1 MVCINLL
8 HIPDRIIVMKSQF
21 YSPNSSTSQSL
32 NSNPMFLSN
41 SDRDFITRLAK
52 RIQKSGFVTP
62 AIFFLEMT
70 KPLALLGSHAMVFFG
85 PIINAFIQADGY
97 YRAAELF
104 EEPDTVEFL
113 LSEIERLDK
122 ADSEMEGEPSER

>member
-1 MVCINLL
+1 METAIKTD
-8 HIPDRIIVMKSQF
+8 IQP
-21 YSPNSSTSQSL
+21 T
-32 NSNPMFLSN
+32 LSEN
-41 SDRDFITRLAK
+41 DKAFITRLAK
-52 RIQKSGFVTP
+52 RIQSSGFVTP

-104 EEPDTVEFL
+104 EEPDTIEFL
-113 LSEIERLDK
+113 LTEIERLEK
-122 ADSEMEGEPSER
+122 EDSAMAG

>member
-1 MVCINLL
+1 MESAIKTNIQITLSEL
-8 HIPDRIIVMKSQF
+8 DKQF
-21 YSPNSSTSQSL
+21 V
-32 NSNPMFLSN
+32 
-41 SDRDFITRLAK
+41 TRLAK

-85 PIINAFIQADGY
+85 PIVNSFIKADGY

-122 ADSEMEGEPSER
+122 KDSVTKGESIER

>member
-1 MVCINLL
+1 LESAIKTNIQITLSEL
-8 HIPDRIIVMKSQF
+8 DKQF
-21 YSPNSSTSQSL
+21 V
-32 NSNPMFLSN
+32 
-41 SDRDFITRLAK
+41 TRLAK

-85 PIINAFIQADGY
+85 PIVNSFIKADDY

-113 LSEIERLDK
+113 LNEIERLDK
-122 ADSEMEGEPSER
+122 EDSVTEGESIER

>member
-1 MVCINLL
+1 MESAIKINIQITLSEL
-8 HIPDRIIVMKSQF
+8 DKQF
-21 YSPNSSTSQSL
+21 V
-32 NSNPMFLSN
+32 
-41 SDRDFITRLAK
+41 TRLAK

-85 PIINAFIQADGY
+85 PIVNSFIKADGY

-113 LSEIERLDK
+113 LNDIERLDK
-122 ADSEMEGEPSER
+122 EDSVTEGESIER

>member
-1 MVCINLL
+1 MESAIKTNIQITLSEL
-8 HIPDRIIVMKSQF
+8 DKQF
-21 YSPNSSTSQSL
+21 V
-32 NSNPMFLSN
+32 
-41 SDRDFITRLAK
+41 TRLAK

-85 PIINAFIQADGY
+85 PIVNSFIQTDGY

-122 ADSEMEGEPSER
+122 KDSEIEGAPSER

>member
-1 MVCINLL
+1 METAIKTD
-8 HIPDRIIVMKSQF
+8 IQP
-21 YSPNSSTSQSL
+21 T
-32 NSNPMFLSN
+32 LSEN
-41 SDRDFITRLAK
+41 DKAFITRLAK
-52 RIQKSGFVTP
+52 RIQSSGFVTP

-104 EEPDTVEFL
+104 EEPDTIEFL
-113 LSEIERLDK
+113 LTEIERLEK
-122 ADSEMEGEPSER
+122 EDSAMAGVPSER

>member
-1 MVCINLL
+1 MESAIKTNIQITLSEL
-8 HIPDRIIVMKSQF
+8 DKQF
-21 YSPNSSTSQSL
+21 V
-32 NSNPMFLSN
+32 
-41 SDRDFITRLAK
+41 TRLAK

-85 PIINAFIQADGY
+85 PIVNSFIKADGY

-104 EEPDTVEFL
+104 EESDTVEFL
-113 LSEIERLDK
+113 LNEIERLDK
-122 ADSEMEGEPSER
+122 EDSVTEGESIER

>member
-1 MVCINLL
+1 MDATITTE
-8 HIPDRIIVMKSQF
+8 IQP
-21 YSPNSSTSQSL
+21 T
-32 NSNPMFLSN
+32 LSDQDKN
-41 SDRDFITRLAK
+41 FITRLAK
-52 RIQKSGFVTP
+52 RIQTSGFVTP

-85 PIINAFIQADGY
+85 PIVNSFIKADGY

-104 EEPDTVEFL
+104 EEPDTIEFL

-122 ADSEMEGEPSER
+122 VGSETEGDSIER

>member
-1 MVCINLL
+1 MESAIKTNIQITLSEL
-8 HIPDRIIVMKSQF
+8 DKQF
-21 YSPNSSTSQSL
+21 V
-32 NSNPMFLSN
+32 
-41 SDRDFITRLAK
+41 TRLAK

-85 PIINAFIQADGY
+85 PIVNSFIKADGY

-113 LSEIERLDK
+113 LNEIERLDK
-122 ADSEMEGEPSER
+122 EDSATEGESIER

>member
-1 MVCINLL
+1 LETAIKTNVQ
-8 HIPDRIIVMKSQF
+8 P
-21 YSPNSSTSQSL
+21 T
-32 NSNPMFLSN
+32 LSEQ
-41 SDRDFITRLAK
+41 DKAFITRLAK
-52 RIQKSGFVTP
+52 RIQQSGFITP

-85 PIINAFIQADGY
+85 PIINSFIKTDGY
-97 YRAAELF
+97 YHAAELF

-122 ADSEMEGEPSER
+122 KDSEIEGSPSER

>member
-1 MVCINLL
+1 MESAIKINIQITLSEL
-8 HIPDRIIVMKSQF
+8 DKQF
-21 YSPNSSTSQSL
+21 V
-32 NSNPMFLSN
+32 
-41 SDRDFITRLAK
+41 TRLAK

-85 PIINAFIQADGY
+85 PIVNSFIKADGY

-113 LSEIERLDK
+113 LREIERLDNK
-122 ADSEMEGEPSER
+122 DSVTKGESIER

>member
-1 MVCINLL
+1 LESAIKTNIQITLSEL
-8 HIPDRIIVMKSQF
+8 DKQF
-21 YSPNSSTSQSL
+21 V
-32 NSNPMFLSN
+32 
-41 SDRDFITRLAK
+41 TRLAK

-70 KPLALLGSHAMVFFG
+70 KPLALFGSHAMVFFG
-85 PIINAFIQADGY
+85 PIVNSFIKADGY

-113 LSEIERLDK
+113 LNEIERLDK
-122 ADSEMEGEPSER
+122 EDSVTEGESIER

>member
-1 MVCINLL
+1 
-8 HIPDRIIVMKSQF
+8 MKSQF

>member
-1 MVCINLL
+1 MESAIKTNIQITLSEL
-8 HIPDRIIVMKSQF
+8 DKQF
-21 YSPNSSTSQSL
+21 V
-32 NSNPMFLSN
+32 
-41 SDRDFITRLAK
+41 TRLAK

-85 PIINAFIQADGY
+85 PILNSFIKADGY

-113 LSEIERLDK
+113 LNEIERLDK
-122 ADSEMEGEPSER
+122 EYSVTEGESIER

>member
-1 MVCINLL
+1 METAIKTNVQ
-8 HIPDRIIVMKSQF
+8 P
-21 YSPNSSTSQSL
+21 T
-32 NSNPMFLSN
+32 LSEQ
-41 SDRDFITRLAK
+41 DKAFITRLAK
-52 RIQKSGFVTP
+52 RIQQSGFVTP

-85 PIINAFIQADGY
+85 PIINSFIKTDGY
-97 YRAAELF
+97 YHAAELF

-122 ADSEMEGEPSER
+122 KDSEIEGASSER

>member
-1 MVCINLL
+1 METAIKTNVQ
-8 HIPDRIIVMKSQF
+8 P
-21 YSPNSSTSQSL
+21 T
-32 NSNPMFLSN
+32 LSEQ
-41 SDRDFITRLAK
+41 DKAFITRLAK
-52 RIQKSGFVTP
+52 RIQQSGFVTP

-85 PIINAFIQADGY
+85 PIINSFIKTDGY

-122 ADSEMEGEPSER
+122 KDSEIEGVPSER

>member
-1 MVCINLL
+1 M
-8 HIPDRIIVMKSQF
+8 
-21 YSPNSSTSQSL
+21 
-32 NSNPMFLSN
+32 
-41 SDRDFITRLAK
+41 SDQDKAFITRLAK
-52 RIQKSGFVTP
+52 RIQSSGFVTP

-104 EEPDTVEFL
+104 EEPDSIEFL
-113 LSEIERLDK
+113 LSEVERLDK
-122 ADSEMEGEPSER
+122 EDSLVEGEPRER